1 MNKEKIYRYGQLKIL
16 ENKLKSL
23 YNNNLSFKRIY
34 RSNKN
39 DNKENM
45 IIITDDNNKN
55 IFSCISKDVI
65 DYLKKSGEYD
75 TEIFDFK
82 NKEISIRNYWDIL
95 DTIRILLSIIEYDLI
110 KNYIVGEKYIIE
122 TE

>member
-34 RSNKN
+34 ESNKN

-75 TEIFDFK
+75 TEIFDFEK
-82 NKEISIRNYWDIL
+82 KEISVRNYWDIL

-110 KNYIVGEKYIIE
+110 KNYIVGDKYIIE

>member
-82 NKEISIRNYWDIL
+82 NKEISVRNYWDIL

-110 KNYIVGEKYIIE
+110 NSYIVGDKYIIE

>member
-1 MNKEKIYRYGQLKIL
+1 MNKEKIYKYRQLKIL
-16 ENKLKSL
+16 ESKLKSF
-23 YNNNLSFKRIY
+23 YSNNLSFQRIY
-34 RSNKN
+34 ESNKN
-39 DNKENM
+39 DNKEKM
-45 IIITDDNNKN
+45 IIISDDNNKN